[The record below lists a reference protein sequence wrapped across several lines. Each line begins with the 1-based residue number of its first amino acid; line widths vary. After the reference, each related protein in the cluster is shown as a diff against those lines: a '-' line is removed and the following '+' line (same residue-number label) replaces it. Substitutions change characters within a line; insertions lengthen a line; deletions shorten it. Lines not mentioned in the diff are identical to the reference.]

1 MDLWQLLLTFG
12 VPSTIMS
19 IFAAVITRKLDKHQK
34 DLEKAA
40 EVRRIQTAEKEKR
53 NEEFLL
59 LMLQSTTA
67 AVVLSEATAKAVQ
80 RIPDAHCNGDMHS
93 ALEYA
98 AEVQQKQKDFLLRMG
113 IKSLHSV
120 ENYSDK

>member
-1 MDLWQLLLTFG
+1 MQLWQLLLSCG
-12 VPSTIMS
+12 VPATILS
-19 IFAAVITRKLDKHQK
+19 IFAAVITRKMDKHQK

-40 EVRRIQTAEKEKR
+40 EARKVHAAEKEKR

-59 LMLQSTTA
+59 LMLQSTRA

-93 ALEYA
+93 ALQYA
-98 AEVQQKQKDFLLRMG
+98 AEVQQQQKDFLLRMG

-120 ENYSDK
+120 EEYSDN